1 MRFLLLLIL
10 AASCAPIYVPT
21 TRNVPLF
28 RGAGEFQGSA
38 YLTTGVDVQLAYAL
52 TDHLGVTG
60 NYNLLSQNQE
70 LPQDTAVPNMPTS
83 FQRKNN
89 FGEVGLGYYQ
99 STRSKRFEIYG
110 GYGMGEGTSY
120 DSYYFF
126 AQNFGV
132 KGIVSTGKYSRFY
145 IQPSI
150 GTNNKKFNLAFTMRV
165 SAVEFSEFSSD
176 GFTGTTVT
184 KNPNEPIHIF
194 LEPSLTGKFPLAGNL
209 YGVFQLNVN
218 GPVPSEVYFEYVPL
232 QFAIGIQLKA
242 GGSLRS
248 RVY

>member
-1 MRFLLLLIL
+1 
-10 AASCAPIYVPT
+10 
-21 TRNVPLF
+21 
-28 RGAGEFQGSA
+28 
-38 YLTTGVDVQLAYAL
+38 
-52 TDHLGVTG
+52 
-60 NYNLLSQNQE
+60 
-70 LPQDTAVPNMPTS
+70 
-83 FQRKNN
+83 
-89 FGEVGLGYYQ
+89 
-99 STRSKRFEIYG
+99 
-110 GYGMGEGTSY
+110 MGEGTSY

-184 KNPNEPIHIF
+184 KNPNEPMQIF
-194 LEPSLTGKFPLAGNL
+194 VEPSLTGKFPLAGNL

-218 GPVPSEVYFEYVPL
+218 GPIPSEVYFDYVPL